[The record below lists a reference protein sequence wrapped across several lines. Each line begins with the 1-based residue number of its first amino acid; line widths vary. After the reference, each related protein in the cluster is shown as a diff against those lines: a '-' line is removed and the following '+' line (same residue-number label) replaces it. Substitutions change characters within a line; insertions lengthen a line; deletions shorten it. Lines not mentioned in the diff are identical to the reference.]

1 MSRRLLPL
9 LLALFAALPFLRVS
23 AQESV
28 SSAYILAVNDQVQ
41 IDVYLEDDLKT
52 LTRISQDGTI
62 LFPLLGNVRIAGL
75 TLTQATSRIT
85 ELLRKDYLVKP
96 QVTMNV
102 VSFSKKRFTVLG
114 QVNSPGIKEM
124 PDQEGM
130 DILDAIGLAGGY
142 TRIANP
148 GRITVKRGSQV
159 IQIDGKAMAKGEG
172 KKFQVQA
179 GDTITVA
186 ESIF

>member
-1 MSRRLLPL
+1 MFRRLVILC
-9 LLALFAALPFLRVS
+9 LAAFAALPSACLS
-23 AQESV
+23 AQEPV

-41 IDVYLEDDLKT
+41 IDVYQEEDLKT
-52 LTRISQDGTI
+52 STRISQDGSI
-62 LFPLLGNVRIAGL
+62 LFPLLGNVKIAGL
-75 TLTQATSRIT
+75 TLNQATARIT
-85 ELLRKDYLVKP
+85 EMLRRDYLVKP
-96 QVTMNV
+96 QVTMSV
-102 VSFSKKRFTVLG
+102 VSFSKKRFTILG
-114 QVNSPGIKEM
+114 QVNSPGIKEL

-159 IQIDGKAMAKGEG
+159 FQVDGKAMAKGEG

>member
-1 MSRRLLPL
+1 MFRRVFTL
-9 LLALFAALPFLRVS
+9 LLAVLAALPAS
-23 AQESV
+23 ALAQDSV

-41 IDVYLEDDLKT
+41 IDVYQEEDLRTSTK
-52 LTRISQDGTI
+52 ISQDGTI
-62 LFPLLGNVRIAGL
+62 IFPLLGNVRIAGL
-75 TLTQATSRIT
+75 TLSGATARLT

-96 QVTMNV
+96 VVTMTV
-102 VSFSKKRFTVLG
+102 VSFSKKRFTILG
-114 QVNSPGIKEM
+114 QVNSPGIKEL

-148 GRITVKRGSQV
+148 GNITVKRGSQV
-159 IQIDGKAMAKGEG
+159 FKIDGKAMAKGEG
-172 KKFQVQA
+172 RKFQVQP

>member
-1 MSRRLLPL
+1 MFRRLVL
-9 LLALFAALPFLRVS
+9 LCLAALAALPTPRS
-23 AQESV
+23 SGQESV
-28 SSAYILAVNDQVQ
+28 SSAYILSVNDQVQ
-41 IDVYLEDDLKT
+41 IEVYQEDDLRSNTK
-52 LTRISQDGTI
+52 ISQDGSI
-62 LFPLLGNVRIAGL
+62 FLPLLGNVRIAGL
-75 TLTQATSRIT
+75 TLNQATARIT

-96 QVTMNV
+96 QVTMSV
-102 VSFSKKRFTVLG
+102 VAFSKKRFTILG
-114 QVNSPGIKEM
+114 QVNNPGIKEL

-148 GRITVKRGSQV
+148 SRITIKRGSQV
-159 IQIDGKAMAKGEG
+159 IQVDGKAMAKGEG
-172 KKFQVQA
+172 RKVQVLA